1 MEACEL
7 MSAAA
12 PGVVEDATKVA
23 GRRGLEKG
31 KEARRRAERLSEGVD
46 EDSRPGPHAR
56 WGLRWAVG

>member
-12 PGVVEDATKVA
+12 LRVVEGATKVA
-23 GRRGLEKG
+23 GRRGLEQG

-46 EDSRPGPHAR
+46 EDSRPGPQAR
-56 WGLRWAVG
+56 WGFRWAWG